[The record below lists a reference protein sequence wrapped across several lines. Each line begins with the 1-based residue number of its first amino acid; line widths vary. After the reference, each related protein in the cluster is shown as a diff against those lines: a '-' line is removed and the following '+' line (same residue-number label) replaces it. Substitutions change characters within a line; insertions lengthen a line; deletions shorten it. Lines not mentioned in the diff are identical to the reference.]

1 MGKLDITNFLDPRWF
16 QDFSTR
22 LQKVQGC
29 DVLAKDQD
37 LPWSQRG
44 VRPGGPLGGFL
55 LGFLGFSQLGTT
67 EALFL

>member
-44 VRPGGPLGGFL
+44 VRPGGPGGFL
-55 LGFLGFSQLGTT
+55 LGFLGF
-67 EALFL
+67 